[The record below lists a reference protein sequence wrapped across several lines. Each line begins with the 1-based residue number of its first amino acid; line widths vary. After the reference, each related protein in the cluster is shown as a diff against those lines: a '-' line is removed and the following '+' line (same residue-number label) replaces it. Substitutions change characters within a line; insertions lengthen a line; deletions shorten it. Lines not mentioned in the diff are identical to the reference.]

1 MEKVFPPEWLMWAMA
16 PAADQLQ
23 KDMRGIP
30 PSEKHVWMCRK
41 QAEWGLITF
50 LYPRPWVNRPAVS
63 RWCMLQ
69 CSVISKV
76 LIKRS
81 FSIKLIYCNVN
92 ISVVGNGGIDWTC
105 VESDGAETPEELLL
119 RLFLSLSFFMCAPSR
134 LLSTPTFGHYSVVH
148 KAGGAVEWSF
158 LRCSHSYFCC

>member
-69 CSVISKV
+69 RSVISKV

-92 ISVVGNGGIDWTC
+92 ISVVGNGGIDWTWR
-105 VESDGAETPEELLL
+105 VMGQRLL
-119 RLFLSLSFFMCAPSR
+119 RNCCWDYFSLCHFSCVPLPVSLPPPLLAITALF
-134 LLSTPTFGHYSVVH
+134 T
-148 KAGGAVEWSF
+148 KQEEQ
-158 LRCSHSYFCC
+158 